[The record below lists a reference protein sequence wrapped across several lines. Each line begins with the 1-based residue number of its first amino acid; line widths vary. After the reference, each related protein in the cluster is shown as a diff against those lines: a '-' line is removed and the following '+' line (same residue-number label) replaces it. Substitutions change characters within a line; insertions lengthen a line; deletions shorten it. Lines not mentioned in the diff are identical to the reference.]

1 MHKNTEIALL
11 VVSALFSS
19 VTIYTIQQEPHRQQF
34 AFGQR
39 QTTEPS
45 VANKLLLS
53 HLLIMLGK

>member
-53 HLLIMLGK
+53 HL